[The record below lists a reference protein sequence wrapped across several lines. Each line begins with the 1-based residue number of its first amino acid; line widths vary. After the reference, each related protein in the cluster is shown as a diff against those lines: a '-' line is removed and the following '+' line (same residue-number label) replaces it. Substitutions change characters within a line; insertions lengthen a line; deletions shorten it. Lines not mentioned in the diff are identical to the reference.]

1 MNPRRWL
8 ALAVAIAGALYLFT
22 HRDARGEAS
31 PILKLEGPFL
41 PGTHCPPADGYAWTR
56 EGEPSSLVYWAIP
69 RNARQVIGPNDATHY
84 RIGTI
89 SIIYARISR
98 DWVSEGL
105 REHEECHAAG
115 WTHGETPIGGG
126 MFR

>member
-1 MNPRRWL
+1 MRIASFYAITAASL
-8 ALAVAIAGALYLFT
+8 VSLVAAAPQQ
-22 HRDARGEAS
+22 D
-31 PILKLEGPFL
+31 PILSLEGPFL
-41 PGTHCPPADGYAWTR
+41 PGGHCPPADGYDWKKV
-56 EGEPSSLVYWAIP
+56 GPPSSLVYWAIP
-69 RNARQVIGPNDATHY
+69 RNDRDVIGPNDAMHY
-84 RIGTI
+84 RVGTF
-89 SIIYARISR
+89 SIVYARVSR